1 MKTYMKQM
9 VHQMGKKEDT
19 LTGIN
24 ASLVLNEA
32 SLGYILTA
40 SWKLPQGANFLA
52 SFILTSR

>member
-1 MKTYMKQM
+1 M
-9 VHQMGKKEDT
+9 VHQMGKKGDT

-24 ASLVLNEA
+24 ASLLLNKA

-52 SFILTSR
+52 SFILTSI